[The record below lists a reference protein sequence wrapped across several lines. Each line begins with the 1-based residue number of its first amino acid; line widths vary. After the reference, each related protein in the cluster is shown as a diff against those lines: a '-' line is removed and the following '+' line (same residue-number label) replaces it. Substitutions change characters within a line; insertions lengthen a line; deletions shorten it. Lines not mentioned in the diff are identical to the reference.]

1 MRAFAL
7 VLSFISPISSL
18 RTSVNPIARRDA
30 LRLAAVSTATSVA
43 APTFAEPVVK
53 LSRKQIE
60 SKLSKLPVLALVN
73 EEDAPFLTGGGGR
86 IGYFFLDPTVR
97 ILR

>member
-1 MRAFAL
+1 ML
-7 VLSFISPISSL
+7 LLSFISPISSL
-18 RTSVNPIARRDA
+18 RTSLNSIARRDA
-30 LRLAAVSTATSVA
+30 LRLAAVSAATNVA
-43 APTFAEPVVK
+43 APTFADEPVVK

-97 ILR
+97 I